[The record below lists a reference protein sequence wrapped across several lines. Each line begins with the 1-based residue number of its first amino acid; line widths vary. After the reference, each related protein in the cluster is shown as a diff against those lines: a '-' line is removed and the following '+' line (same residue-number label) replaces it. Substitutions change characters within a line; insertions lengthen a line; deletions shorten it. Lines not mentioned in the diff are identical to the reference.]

1 MSKDHLYR
9 SDCNLH
15 GGNTLLAS
23 LFLRTPV
30 DRLSGP
36 IDEVEQSLYHPPALE
51 GNVKRGK
58 Y

>member
-1 MSKDHLYR
+1 MSRDHLYR

-36 IDEVEQSLYHPPALE
+36 IDEVEQSLYPPPALE
-51 GNVKRGK
+51 GNVKEG
-58 Y
+58 